1 LQFGSLGCDD
11 SGEGSV
17 NRGND
22 VAMGEGKNLVGVD
35 IGSSSVKVC
44 QVRDGR
50 RGPSLVRFGFAHLP
64 PQAIVDG
71 QVMDSSVVVET
82 VSKVI
87 RDAKIRERSVAV
99 SVSGQSVIIRKITVP
114 MMTAQ
119 ELDEQIQ
126 WEAEQ
131 HIPFDIKDV
140 EVDYQVLKR
149 RPETS
154 QMDLLLV
161 AAKKDH
167 ISDYTQL
174 VRNAK
179 LKPVVCD
186 IDAFTV
192 QNLFEFTRG
201 LQDDRT
207 IALINVG
214 ASLSSLNIISQG
226 VSSFTREIATGGNTV
241 TEQIQ
246 KQMGIPFEQAEAYKC
261 GGKTGDHTPYGI
273 VPQQM
278 MPIIEAAT
286 DTIAAEIQRSLDFF
300 VATSGENEI
309 STIYLTGGSSNLP
322 MLVQSVQ
329 RRTRVPV
336 ETWKPTEKFTIES
349 KTVDPVEL
357 ELRAPQLAVA
367 LGLTLRRE
375 REARL

>member
-1 LQFGSLGCDD
+1 
-11 SGEGSV
+11 
-17 NRGND
+17 
-22 VAMGEGKNLVGVD
+22 MGEGKNLVGVD
-35 IGSSSVKVC
+35 IGTSSVKVC

-71 QVMDSSVVVET
+71 QVMDSSAVIET
-82 VSKVI
+82 VSKVV
-87 RDAKIRERSVAV
+87 RDAKIRDREVAV

-174 VRNAK
+174 LRNAK

-201 LQDDRT
+201 LQEDRT

-214 ASLSSLNIISQG
+214 ASLSSLNIISGG

-246 KQMGIPFEQAEAYKC
+246 KQMGIPYEQAEAYKC
-261 GGKTGDHTPYGI
+261 GGKSGSSTPFGI

-309 STIYLTGGSSNLP
+309 AAIYLAGGSSNLP

-329 RRTRVPV
+329 RRTRVTV
-336 ETWKPTEKFTIES
+336 ETWKPVEKFAVDP
-349 KTVDPVEL
+349 KTVDATEL

-375 REARL
+375 RETRL

>member
-1 LQFGSLGCDD
+1 
-11 SGEGSV
+11 
-17 NRGND
+17 
-22 VAMGEGKNLVGVD
+22 MGEGKNLVGVD
-35 IGSSSVKVC
+35 IGTSSIKVC
-44 QVRDGR
+44 QVHDGR
-50 RGPSLVRFGFAHLP
+50 RGPTLVRFGFAQLP

-71 QVMDSSVVVET
+71 QVMDASAVVET
-82 VSKVI
+82 LSRVV
-87 RDAKIRERSVAV
+87 RDAKIRAREVAV

-114 MMTAQ
+114 MMTSK

-140 EVDYQVLKR
+140 DVDYQVLRR

-167 ISDYTQL
+167 IADYTQL
-174 VRNAK
+174 VRNAR

-192 QNLFEFTRG
+192 QNLFEFTHG
-201 LQDDRT
+201 LPEDRT

-214 ASLSSLNIISQG
+214 ATLSSLNIVSGG
-226 VSSFTREIATGGNTV
+226 VSAFTREIATGGNTV

-246 KQMGIPFEQAEAYKC
+246 KQLSIPYEQAEAYKC
-261 GGKTGDHTPYGI
+261 GGTSGNPTNFGI
-273 VPQQM
+273 VPQHV
-278 MPIIEAAT
+278 MPVLEAAT

-309 STIYLTGGSSNLP
+309 STIHLTGGSANLP
-322 MLVQSVQ
+322 MLIQAIQ
-329 RRTRVPV
+329 RRTRVNV
-336 ETWKPTEKFTIES
+336 QTWKPTERFVS
-349 KTVDPVEL
+349 DAKTVNMTEL

-375 REARL
+375 REVRS

>member
-1 LQFGSLGCDD
+1 
-11 SGEGSV
+11 
-17 NRGND
+17 
-22 VAMGEGKNLVGVD
+22 MGEGKNLVGVD
-35 IGSSSVKVC
+35 IGTSSIKVC
-44 QVRDGR
+44 QVHDGR
-50 RGPSLVRFGFAHLP
+50 RGPTLVRFGFAQLP

-71 QVMDSSVVVET
+71 QVMDANAVVDTLTRVVRE
-82 VSKVI
+82 
-87 RDAKIRERSVAV
+87 AKIRSRDVAV

-114 MMTAQ
+114 MMTSQ

-140 EVDYQVLKR
+140 EVDYQVLRR

-154 QMDLLLV
+154 QMELLLV

-174 VRNAK
+174 VKNAK

-192 QNLFEFTRG
+192 QNLYEFTHG
-201 LQDDRT
+201 LPEERT
-207 IALINVG
+207 VALINVG
-214 ASLSSLNIISQG
+214 ATLSSLNILSNGISA
-226 VSSFTREIATGGNTV
+226 FTREIATGGNTV

-246 KQMGIPFEQAEAYKC
+246 RQLSIPYEQAEAYKC
-261 GGKTGDHTPYGI
+261 GGVPGSSTALGI
-273 VPQQM
+273 VPQQV
-278 MPIIEAAT
+278 MPVIEAAT

-309 STIYLTGGSSNLP
+309 SSIHLTGGSANLP
-322 MLVQSVQ
+322 MLIQAIQ
-329 RRTRVPV
+329 RRTRINVQAWNPIQRFV
-336 ETWKPTEKFTIES
+336 ADP
-349 KTVDPVEL
+349 KTVNTAEL
-357 ELRAPQLAVA
+357 SLRAPQLAVA

-375 REARL
+375 REVRA

>member
-1 LQFGSLGCDD
+1 
-11 SGEGSV
+11 
-17 NRGND
+17 
-22 VAMGEGKNLVGVD
+22 MGEGKNLVGVD
-35 IGSSSVKVC
+35 IGTSSIKVC
-44 QVRDGR
+44 QVHDGR
-50 RGPSLVRFGFAHLP
+50 RGPNLVRFGYAQLP

-71 QVMDSSVVVET
+71 QVMDAGVVVET
-82 VSKVI
+82 LSRVV
-87 RDAKIRERSVAV
+87 RDAKIRTRDVAV

-114 MMTAQ
+114 MMTSA

-140 EVDYQVLKR
+140 EVDYQVLRR

-179 LKPVVCD
+179 LKPLVCD

-192 QNLFEFTRG
+192 QNLFEFTHG
-201 LQDDRT
+201 LPEDRT

-214 ASLSSLNIISQG
+214 ATLSSLNIVSSG
-226 VSSFTREIATGGNTV
+226 VSAFTREIATGGNSV

-246 KQMGIPFEQAEAYKC
+246 KQLGVPHEQAEAYKC
-261 GGKTGDHTPYGI
+261 GGTPETPTAFGI
-273 VPQQM
+273 VPHQV
-278 MPIIEAAT
+278 MPVIEMAT
-286 DTIAAEIQRSLDFF
+286 DAIAAEIQRSLDFF

-309 STIYLTGGSSNLP
+309 STIFLTGGSANLP
-322 MLVQSVQ
+322 NLVSSIQ
-329 RRTRVPV
+329 RRTRVGV
-336 ETWKPTEKFTIES
+336 QTWKPTEKFVADP
-349 KTVDPVEL
+349 KTVNTAEL
-357 ELRAPQLAVA
+357 EMRAPQLAVA

-375 REARL
+375 REVRS

>member
-1 LQFGSLGCDD
+1 
-11 SGEGSV
+11 
-17 NRGND
+17 
-22 VAMGEGKNLVGVD
+22 MGEGKNLVGVD
-35 IGSSSVKVC
+35 IGTSSVKVC

-50 RGPSLVRFGFAHLP
+50 KGPSLTRFGFAQLP

-71 QVMDSSVVVET
+71 QVMDASAVVET
-82 VSKVI
+82 ISKVI
-87 RDAKIRERSVAV
+87 RDAKIREREVAV

-154 QMDLLLV
+154 QMELLLV
-161 AAKKDH
+161 AAKKDY
-167 ISDYTQL
+167 ITDYTQL
-174 VRNAK
+174 VRSAK

-201 LQDDRT
+201 LANDRT

-214 ASLSSLNIISQG
+214 ATLSSLNIISGG
-226 VSSFTREIATGGNTV
+226 VSSFTREIATGGNSV

-246 KQMGIPFEQAEAYKC
+246 KQMGLPFEQAEAYKC
-261 GGKTGDHTPYGI
+261 GGKTGTTTPFGI

-278 MPIIEAAT
+278 MPIIESAT

-309 STIYLTGGSSNLP
+309 STIYLTGGSSNLHL
-322 MLVQSVQ
+322 LVQAVQ
-329 RRTRVPV
+329 RRTRVNV
-336 ETWKPTEKFTIES
+336 ETWKPTEKFT
-349 KTVDPVEL
+349 VDPKSVNEAEL

-375 REARL
+375 REVRT

>member
-1 LQFGSLGCDD
+1 
-11 SGEGSV
+11 
-17 NRGND
+17 
-22 VAMGEGKNLVGVD
+22 MGEGKNLVGVD
-35 IGSSSVKVC
+35 IGTSSIKVC
-44 QVRDGR
+44 QVHDGR
-50 RGPSLVRFGFAHLP
+50 RGPTLVRFGFAQLP
-64 PQAIVDG
+64 PQSIVDG
-71 QVMDSSVVVET
+71 QVMDASAVIETLTRVVRE
-82 VSKVI
+82 
-87 RDAKIRERSVAV
+87 AKIRTRDVAV

-140 EVDYQVLKR
+140 EVDYQVLRR

-179 LKPVVCD
+179 LRPVVCD

-192 QNLFEFTRG
+192 QNLFEFTQG
-201 LQDDRT
+201 LPEDRT
-207 IALINVG
+207 LALINVG
-214 ASLSSLNIISQG
+214 ATLSSLNIVSGG
-226 VSSFTREIATGGNTV
+226 VSAFTREIATGGNSV

-246 KQMGIPFEQAEAYKC
+246 KQMGIPYEQAEAYKC
-261 GGKTGDHTPYGI
+261 GGVPGTATGFGI
-273 VPQQM
+273 VPQQV

-300 VATSGENEI
+300 VATSGESEI
-309 STIYLTGGSSNLP
+309 STIYVAGGSANLP
-322 MLVQSVQ
+322 SLVQAIQ
-329 RRTRVPV
+329 RRTRVTV
-336 ETWKPTEKFTIES
+336 QTWRPTERFTPDP
-349 KTVDPVEL
+349 KTVNVTEL

-375 REARL
+375 REVRS

>member
-1 LQFGSLGCDD
+1 
-11 SGEGSV
+11 
-17 NRGND
+17 
-22 VAMGEGKNLVGVD
+22 MGEGKNLIGVD
-35 IGSSSVKVC
+35 IGTSSIKVC
-44 QVRDGR
+44 QVHDGR
-50 RGPSLVRFGFAHLP
+50 RGPTLVRFGFAQLP

-71 QVMDSSVVVET
+71 QVMDASVVIET
-82 VSKVI
+82 LSRVV
-87 RDAKIRERSVAV
+87 RDSKIRNREVAV

-114 MMTAQ
+114 MMTPQ

-140 EVDYQVLKR
+140 EVDYQVLRR

-154 QMDLLLV
+154 QMELLLV

-192 QNLFEFTRG
+192 QNLYEFTHG
-201 LQDDRT
+201 LHPDHT
-207 IALINVG
+207 VALINIG
-214 ASLSSLNIISQG
+214 ATLSSLNIVSGGISA
-226 VSSFTREIATGGNTV
+226 FTREIATGGNTV

-246 KQMGIPFEQAEAYKC
+246 RQLSIPYEQAEAYKC
-261 GGKTGDHTPYGI
+261 GGAGSAATSFGI
-273 VPQQM
+273 VPHQV
-278 MPIIEAAT
+278 MPVIEAAT

-309 STIYLTGGSSNLP
+309 SSIHLSGGSANLP
-322 MLVQSVQ
+322 MLIQAIQ
-329 RRTRVPV
+329 RRTRINVQAWNPVLRFVPDP
-336 ETWKPTEKFTIES
+336 KTINLN
-349 KTVDPVEL
+349 EL
-357 ELRAPQLAVA
+357 ELRGSQLAVA

-375 REARL
+375 REVRA

>member
-1 LQFGSLGCDD
+1 
-11 SGEGSV
+11 
-17 NRGND
+17 
-22 VAMGEGKNLVGVD
+22 MGEGKNLVGVD
-35 IGSSSVKVC
+35 IGTSSIKVC
-44 QVRDGR
+44 QVHDGR
-50 RGPSLVRFGFAHLP
+50 RGPTLVRFGFAQLP

-71 QVMDSSVVVET
+71 QVMDNSAVVEALMR
-82 VSKVI
+82 VV
-87 RDAKIRERSVAV
+87 RDAKIRTRDVAV

-140 EVDYQVLKR
+140 EVDYQVLRR

-161 AAKKDH
+161 AAKKDY
-167 ISDYTQL
+167 INDYTQL

-179 LKPVVCD
+179 LRPVVCD

-192 QNLFEFTRG
+192 QNLYEFTHG
-201 LQDDRT
+201 LPEDRT
-207 IALINVG
+207 VALINVG
-214 ASLSSLNIISQG
+214 ATLSSLNIISSG
-226 VSSFTREIATGGNTV
+226 VSAFTREIATGGNTV

-246 KQMGIPFEQAEAYKC
+246 KQLSIPYDQAEAYKC
-261 GGKTGDHTPYGI
+261 GGTTDAPTSFGI
-273 VPQQM
+273 VPQQV
-278 MPIIEAAT
+278 MPVIEAAT

-309 STIYLTGGSSNLP
+309 SAIHLTGGSANLP
-322 MLVQSVQ
+322 TLVQAIQ
-329 RRTRVPV
+329 RRTRVNV
-336 ETWKPTEKFTIES
+336 QTWKPTEKFS
-349 KTVDPVEL
+349 LDPKNVNSADL
-357 ELRAPQLAVA
+357 GVRAPQLAVA

-375 REARL
+375 REVRA

>member
-1 LQFGSLGCDD
+1 
-11 SGEGSV
+11 
-17 NRGND
+17 
-22 VAMGEGKNLVGVD
+22 MGEGKNLVGVD
-35 IGSSSVKVC
+35 IGTSSIKVC
-44 QVRDGR
+44 QVHDGR
-50 RGPSLVRFGFAHLP
+50 RGPTLVRFGFAQLP

-71 QVMDSSVVVET
+71 QVMDANAVVDTLTRVVRE
-82 VSKVI
+82 
-87 RDAKIRERSVAV
+87 AKIRSRDVAV

-114 MMTAQ
+114 MMTSQ

-140 EVDYQVLKR
+140 EVDYQVLRR

-154 QMDLLLV
+154 QMELLLV

-174 VRNAK
+174 VKNAK

-192 QNLFEFTRG
+192 QNLYEFTHG
-201 LQDDRT
+201 LPEERT
-207 IALINVG
+207 VALINVG
-214 ASLSSLNIISQG
+214 ATLSSLNILSNGISA
-226 VSSFTREIATGGNTV
+226 FTREIATGGNTV

-246 KQMGIPFEQAEAYKC
+246 RQLSIPYEQAEAYKC
-261 GGKTGDHTPYGI
+261 GGVPGSSTALGI
-273 VPQQM
+273 VPQQV
-278 MPIIEAAT
+278 MPVIEAAT

-309 STIYLTGGSSNLP
+309 SSIHLTGGSANLP
-322 MLVQSVQ
+322 MLIQAIQ
-329 RRTRVPV
+329 RRTRINVQAWNPIQRFV
-336 ETWKPTEKFTIES
+336 ADP
-349 KTVDPVEL
+349 KTVNTAEL
-357 ELRAPQLAVA
+357 TLRAPQLAVA

-375 REARL
+375 REVRA

>member
-1 LQFGSLGCDD
+1 
-11 SGEGSV
+11 
-17 NRGND
+17 
-22 VAMGEGKNLVGVD
+22 MGEGKNLVGVD
-35 IGSSSVKVC
+35 IGTSSIKVC
-44 QVRDGR
+44 QVHDGR
-50 RGPSLVRFGFAHLP
+50 RGPTLVRFGFAALP

-71 QVMDSSVVVET
+71 QVMDASAVVET
-82 VSKVI
+82 LSRIV
-87 RDAKIRERSVAV
+87 REAKIRVREVAV

-114 MMTAQ
+114 MMTAE

-140 EVDYQVLKR
+140 EVDYQVLRR

-179 LKPVVCD
+179 LKPIVCD

-192 QNLFEFTRG
+192 QNLFEFTHG
-201 LQDDRT
+201 LPADRT
-207 IALINVG
+207 VALINVG
-214 ASLSSLNIISQG
+214 ATLSSLNIISSG
-226 VSSFTREIATGGNTV
+226 VSAFTREIATGGNSV

-246 KQMGIPFEQAEAYKC
+246 KQLGIPYEQAEAYKC
-261 GGKTGDHTPYGI
+261 GGTGGAPTAFGI
-273 VPQQM
+273 VPHQV
-278 MPIIEAAT
+278 MPVIEAAT

-309 STIYLTGGSSNLP
+309 ATIYLTGGSANLP
-322 MLVQSVQ
+322 TMVQAIQ
-329 RRTRVPV
+329 RRTRVDV
-336 ETWKPTEKFTIES
+336 QTWKPTERFATDP
-349 KTVDPVEL
+349 KTVNSTEL
-357 ELRAPQLAVA
+357 ESRAPQLAVA

-375 REARL
+375 REVRS

>member
-1 LQFGSLGCDD
+1 
-11 SGEGSV
+11 
-17 NRGND
+17 
-22 VAMGEGKNLVGVD
+22 MGEGKNLVGVD
-35 IGSSSVKVC
+35 IGTSSVKVC
-44 QVRDGR
+44 QVHDGR
-50 RGPSLVRFGFAHLP
+50 RGPTLVRFGFAQLP

-71 QVMDSSVVVET
+71 QVMDASAVIETLSRVV
-82 VSKVI
+82 
-87 RDAKIRERSVAV
+87 RDAKIRTREVAV

-140 EVDYQVLKR
+140 EVDYQVLRR

-179 LKPVVCD
+179 LRPVVCD

-192 QNLFEFTRG
+192 QNLYEFTHG
-201 LQDDRT
+201 LPEDRT

-214 ASLSSLNIISQG
+214 ATLSSLNIVSGG
-226 VSSFTREIATGGNTV
+226 VSAFTREIATGGNTV

-246 KQMGIPFEQAEAYKC
+246 KQLSIPYEQAEAYKC
-261 GGKTGDHTPYGI
+261 GGTTGTPTAFGI
-273 VPQQM
+273 VPQQV
-278 MPIIEAAT
+278 MPVIEAAT

-309 STIYLTGGSSNLP
+309 SAIRLTGGSANLP
-322 MLVQSVQ
+322 MLVQAIQ
-329 RRTRVPV
+329 RRTRVAA
-336 ETWKPTEKFTIES
+336 EAWKPTERFVPDP
-349 KTVDPVEL
+349 KTVNTAEL
-357 ELRAPQLAVA
+357 DQRAPQLAVS

-375 REARL
+375 REVRS

>member
-1 LQFGSLGCDD
+1 
-11 SGEGSV
+11 
-17 NRGND
+17 
-22 VAMGEGKNLVGVD
+22 MGEGKNLVGVD
-35 IGSSSVKVC
+35 IGASSVKVC
-44 QVRDGR
+44 QVRDSR
-50 RGPSLVRFGFAHLP
+50 RGPSLVRFGFAQLP
-64 PQAIVDG
+64 PHAIVDG
-71 QVMDSSVVVET
+71 QVMDSGIVVET
-82 VSKVI
+82 ISKVF
-87 RDAKIRERSVAV
+87 RDAKIRERAVAV

-114 MMTAQ
+114 MMTEE

-161 AAKKDH
+161 AAKKDY
-167 ISDYTQL
+167 IADYTQL
-174 VRNAK
+174 VKSAK
-179 LKPVVCD
+179 LKPIVCD

-201 LQDDRT
+201 IDDEKT
-207 IALINVG
+207 VALINVG
-214 ASLSSLNIISQG
+214 ASLSSLNIISG
-226 VSSFTREIATGGNTV
+226 GISSFTREIATGGNTV
-241 TEQIQ
+241 TELIQ
-246 KQMGIPFEQAEAYKC
+246 KQMGIPYEQADAYKC
-261 GGKTGDHTPYGI
+261 GGKAGGTTPYGI

-322 MLVQSVQ
+322 MLIQSVQ
-329 RRTRVPV
+329 RRTRVTV
-336 ETWKPTEKFTIES
+336 ETWKPTEKFAIDT
-349 KTVDPVEL
+349 KNVDSTEL

-375 REARL
+375 REARQ

>member
-1 LQFGSLGCDD
+1 
-11 SGEGSV
+11 
-17 NRGND
+17 
-22 VAMGEGKNLVGVD
+22 MGEGKNLVGVD
-35 IGSSSVKVC
+35 IGTSSIKVC
-44 QVRDGR
+44 QVHDGR
-50 RGPSLVRFGFAHLP
+50 RGPTLVRFGFAQLP

-71 QVMDSSVVVET
+71 QVMDASAVVET
-82 VSKVI
+82 LTRVV
-87 RDAKIRERSVAV
+87 RDSKIRVRDVAV

-140 EVDYQVLKR
+140 EVDYQVLRR

-179 LKPVVCD
+179 LRPVVCD

-192 QNLFEFTRG
+192 QNLFEFTHG
-201 LQDDRT
+201 MPEDRT
-207 IALINVG
+207 VALINVG
-214 ASLSSLNIISQG
+214 ATLSSLNIISTG
-226 VSSFTREIATGGNTV
+226 VSAFTREIATGGNTV

-246 KQMGIPFEQAEAYKC
+246 KQLSIPYEQAEAYKC
-261 GGKTGDHTPYGI
+261 GGTAGAPTSFGI
-273 VPQQM
+273 VPHQV
-278 MPIIEAAT
+278 MPVIEAAT

-309 STIYLTGGSSNLP
+309 STIHLTGGSANLP
-322 MLVQSVQ
+322 TLVQAIQ
-329 RRTRVPV
+329 RRTRVNV
-336 ETWKPTEKFTIES
+336 QTWKPTERFAPDP
-349 KTVDPVEL
+349 KTVNTADL

-375 REARL
+375 REVRS

>member
-1 LQFGSLGCDD
+1 
-11 SGEGSV
+11 
-17 NRGND
+17 
-22 VAMGEGKNLVGVD
+22 MGEGKNLVGVD
-35 IGSSSVKVC
+35 IGTSSIKVC
-44 QVRDGR
+44 QVHDGR
-50 RGPSLVRFGFAHLP
+50 RGPTLVRFGFAQLP
-64 PQAIVDG
+64 SQAIVDG
-71 QVMDSSVVVET
+71 QVMDASAVVET
-82 VSKVI
+82 LSRVI
-87 RDAKIRERSVAV
+87 RDAKIRVREVAV

-114 MMTAQ
+114 MMTSQ

-140 EVDYQVLKR
+140 EVDYQVLRR

-192 QNLFEFTRG
+192 QNLFEFTHG
-201 LQDDRT
+201 LPEDRT

-214 ASLSSLNIISQG
+214 ATLSSLNIVSGGISA
-226 VSSFTREIATGGNTV
+226 FTREIATGGNTV

-246 KQMGIPFEQAEAYKC
+246 KQLSIPYEQAEAYKC
-261 GGKTGDHTPYGI
+261 GGTAGTPTAFGI
-273 VPQQM
+273 VPQQV
-278 MPIIEAAT
+278 MPVIEAAT

-309 STIYLTGGSSNLP
+309 STIHLTGGSANLP
-322 MLVQSVQ
+322 TLVQAVQ
-329 RRTRVPV
+329 RRTRVAV
-336 ETWKPTEKFTIES
+336 QTWKPTERFASDPKG
-349 KTVDPVEL
+349 VDPTEL
-357 ELRAPQLAVA
+357 ELRAAQLAVA

-375 REARL
+375 REVRS